1 MAWNCLRQH
10 QNHQQPYGLRKFENH
25 TSAEMVGGGVIL
37 GITLQSTPLEGFGKG
52 DR

>member
-1 MAWNCLRQH
+1 VHLLQH
-10 QNHQQPYGLRKFENH
+10 QNLPRLQGLKEFENH

-37 GITLQSTPLEGFGKG
+37 DITLQSTLLADYGKQ